1 MSPRSEQGKLPA
13 AKAFTL
19 AERDKHMSEQKISFM
34 AQLDQWTE
42 DNVFAP
48 LLSTDEEGQP
58 EELSQETLDRIKQ
71 AIRQKVLE
79 SYRNGQA
86 APATKSQPG
95 SFRPRR
101 QFSK

>member
-1 MSPRSEQGKLPA
+1 
-13 AKAFTL
+13 
-19 AERDKHMSEQKISFM
+19 MSEQKISFM

-42 DNVFAP
+42 DNVFGP
-48 LLSTDEEGQP
+48 LLSTAEEGQP
-58 EELSQETLDRIKQ
+58 EELSQETLDQVKQ

-86 APATKSQPG
+86 AAPGAKSQPG

>member
-1 MSPRSEQGKLPA
+1 
-13 AKAFTL
+13 
-19 AERDKHMSEQKISFM
+19 MSEQKTSFM

-48 LLSTDEEGQP
+48 LLPRGQEGQSGA
-58 EELSQETLDRIKQ
+58 LSQETLGRVKQ

-86 APATKSQPG
+86 AGENIKGRSG

-101 QFSK
+101 QYPS

>member
-1 MSPRSEQGKLPA
+1 
-13 AKAFTL
+13 
-19 AERDKHMSEQKISFM
+19 MSEQKISFM

-42 DNVFAP
+42 DNVFGP

-58 EELSQETLDRIKQ
+58 EELSQETLDQVKQ

-86 APATKSQPG
+86 APAGAKSPPS

>member
-1 MSPRSEQGKLPA
+1 
-13 AKAFTL
+13 
-19 AERDKHMSEQKISFM
+19 MSEQKISFM

-42 DNVFAP
+42 DNVFGP

-58 EELSQETLDRIKQ
+58 EELSQETLDQVKQ

-79 SYRNGQA
+79 SYHNGQA
-86 APATKSQPG
+86 AAPGTKSQPG